1 MTRRLGKK
9 LFISNSPPI
18 EDSQGSS
25 IDENSG
31 LNLIPFDLLALSVS
45 GKR

>member
-1 MTRRLGKK
+1 MTRRLEKK

-18 EDSQGSS
+18 EDSQGS
-25 IDENSG
+25 IDENRG
-31 LNLIPFDLLALSVS
+31 LNLIPFDSLALSVS